1 MKTTT
6 GPHGKG
12 RYYVIAEDIQFPSVT
27 TILGEMTDKSG
38 IEKWRKRVGE
48 EKADEISKNSADR
61 GTFMHELNE
70 RYQYLLVNEKDDN
83 GILKKTFNDVLA
95 KPEMSEIAS
104 ENKERGK
111 NLFIKMFNAGL
122 FKRVKELKL
131 QEEAVWSAR
140 GGGYAG
146 RLDKAAIVEDGKLKI
161 IDYKSSKKP
170 KKEEWIENYKM
181 QGAAYS
187 VAYYDRFGIMPDG
200 YEIWIANDLFDEVQ
214 VFKGDQQHIRHYF
227 EKFHELVKQYHQK
240 FHNINIK
247 NTTNA
252 QS

>member
-6 GPHGKG
+6 GPNGKG
-12 RYYVIAEDIQFPSVT
+12 RYYIVSDDIQLPSVT

-38 IEKWRKRVGE
+38 IEKWKKRVGE
-48 EKADEISKNSADR
+48 KKANEISKNSCDR

-70 RYQYLLVNEKDDN
+70 RYQYLLVNEKDTN

-95 KPEMSEIAS
+95 NPIVSEIS
-104 ENKERGK
+104 PENMELGK
-111 NLFIKMFNAGL
+111 NLFMKMLNAGL
-122 FKRVKELKL
+122 FNNVEKLEL
-131 QEEAVWSAR
+131 QEEAVWSGR

-146 RLDKAAIVEDGKLKI
+146 RLDKAARINGKLKI

-187 VAYYDRFGIMPDG
+187 VAYYDRYGEMPDG
-200 YEIWIANDLFDEVQ
+200 YEIWIANDLFDEPQ
-214 VFKGDQQHIRHYF
+214 VFKGNQQDIKKYF
-227 EKFHELVKQYHQK
+227 EMFHTLVKQYHETY
-240 FHNINIK
+240 HNN
-247 NTTNA
+247 
-252 QS
+252 

>member
-6 GPHGKG
+6 GPNGKG
-12 RYYVIAEDIQFPSVT
+12 RYYIVSDDIQLPSVT

-38 IEKWRKRVGE
+38 IEKWKKRVGE
-48 EKADEISKNSADR
+48 KKANEISKNSCDR

-70 RYQYLLVNEKDDN
+70 RYQYLLVNEKDTN

-95 KPEMSEIAS
+95 NPIVSEIS
-104 ENKERGK
+104 PENMELGK
-111 NLFIKMFNAGL
+111 NLFMKMLNAGL
-122 FKRVKELKL
+122 FNNVEKLEL
-131 QEEAVWSAR
+131 QEEAVWSGR

-146 RLDKAAIVEDGKLKI
+146 RLDKAARINGKLKI

-187 VAYYDRFGIMPDG
+187 VAYYDRYGEMPDG
-200 YEIWIANDLFDEVQ
+200 YEIWIANDLFDEPQ
-214 VFKGDQQHIRHYF
+214 VFKGNQQDIKKYF
-227 EKFHELVKQYHQK
+227 EMFHKLVKQYHEK
-240 FHNINIK
+240 FHKIN
-247 NTTNA
+247 
-252 QS
+252 

>member
-12 RYYVIAEDIQFPSVT
+12 RYYIIDENIQLPSVT

-38 IEKWRKRVGE
+38 IERWKKRVGE
-48 EKADEISKNSADR
+48 SKANEISKNSADR

-70 RYQYLLVNEKDDN
+70 RYQYLLVNEKTTN
-83 GILKKTFNDVLA
+83 GILKKTFEDVLA
-95 KPEMSEIAS
+95 DPEMSKIDPK
-104 ENKERGK
+104 NKENGK
-111 NLFIKMFNAGL
+111 NLFVKMFNAGL
-122 FKRVKELKL
+122 FDRVQELKL

-146 RLDKAAIVEDGKLKI
+146 RLDKAAIIGGKLKI
-161 IDYKSSKKP
+161 VDYKSSTKP

-187 VAYYDRFGIMPDG
+187 VAYYDRYKEMPDG
-200 YEIWIANDLFDEVQ
+200 FEIWIANDVWDKPQ
-214 VFKGDQQHIRHYF
+214 VFECNQQHIRHYF
-227 EKFHELVKQYHQK
+227 EKFHDLVKEYHAK
-240 FHNINIK
+240 FHEEPILPF
-247 NTTNA
+247 
-252 QS
+252 